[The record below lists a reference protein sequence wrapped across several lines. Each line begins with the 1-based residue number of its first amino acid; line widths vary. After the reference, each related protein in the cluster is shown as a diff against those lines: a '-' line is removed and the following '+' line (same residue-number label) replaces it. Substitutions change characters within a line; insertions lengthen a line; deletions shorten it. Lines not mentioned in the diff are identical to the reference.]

1 MSHMFETSLTGT
13 EITDR
18 LSFLMN
24 YEISIYKT
32 GLFSKFTQWNNIFNS
47 PFCIQTVVEPM
58 LYCSCHSQ
66 YLFLFQPYTFDTT
79 TL

>member
-24 YEISIYKT
+24 YEISEYTRRDCFPSLHNGI
-32 GLFSKFTQWNNIFNS
+32 IFLILLLHSNR
-47 PFCIQTVVEPM
+47 VEPM